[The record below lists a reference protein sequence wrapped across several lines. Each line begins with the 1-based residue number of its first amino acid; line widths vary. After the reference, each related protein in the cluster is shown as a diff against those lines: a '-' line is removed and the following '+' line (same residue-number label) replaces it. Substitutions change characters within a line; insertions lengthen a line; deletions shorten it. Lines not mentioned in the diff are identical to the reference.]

1 MNQRRRAQEI
11 IIQPHSSLPF
21 PSASSIFHWPH
32 REHGAAASPGNQ
44 RVKDALRQSVQVSL
58 PGHTAGWRRVEVD
71 LERLKITKDQDECVR
86 TLHHSV
92 VQRLTCVLWGQAAE
106 ANASSASLPAGYL
119 TSPAALHPLPHL

>member
-11 IIQPHSSLPF
+11 IIQLHSSLSF

-71 LERLKITKDQDECVR
+71 LER
-86 TLHHSV
+86 
-92 VQRLTCVLWGQAAE
+92 QAEDTQHGKRNRSAE
-106 ANASSASLPAGYL
+106 GSFLESF
-119 TSPAALHPLPHL
+119 